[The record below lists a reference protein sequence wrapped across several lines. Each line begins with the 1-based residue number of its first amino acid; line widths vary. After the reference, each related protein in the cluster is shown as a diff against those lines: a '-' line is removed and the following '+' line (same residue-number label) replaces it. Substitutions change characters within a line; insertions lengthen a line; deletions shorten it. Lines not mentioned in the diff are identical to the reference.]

1 MAPLAGAV
9 IERFGEQ
16 YPHLVDRRA
25 VIERVIAQEARFSE
39 TLNAGT
45 QLLSSELDR
54 LAMSGE
60 RTSPRPPPS
69 PL

>member
-1 MAPLAGAV
+1 M

-25 VIERVIAQEARFSE
+25 VIERVIAQEEARFSE

-54 LAMSGE
+54 LARAASGPL
-60 RTSPRPPPS
+60 RGHRLPP
-69 PL
+69 L